1 MKVLK
6 NLAIVFLII
15 ALLDGVR
22 VIWRSYSE
30 DFTHLSLKSEDGVQ
44 IRPKTHDSN
53 YGTPIVGS
61 YSISIP
67 AGKYMST
74 SNIREW
80 LIIQAIFLAAG
91 LVCVVVFLRKEH
103 TKGST
108 SIP

>member
-6 NLAIVFLII
+6 NLAIILLTI

-44 IRPKTHDSN
+44 IRPKMHDSY
-53 YGTPIVGS
+53 YGTPLDGS

-80 LIIQAIFLAAG
+80 LFIQVICLAAG
-91 LVCVVVFLRKEH
+91 LVCVVVCLRKEH
-103 TKGST
+103 TKGS
-108 SIP
+108 

>member
-1 MKVLK
+1 MKVLR
-6 NLAIVFLII
+6 NLAIIFLTI
-15 ALLDGVR
+15 ALLNGVR

-44 IRPKTHDSN
+44 ICPRMHDN
-53 YGTPIVGS
+53 YYGTPIDGS

-80 LIIQAIFLAAG
+80 LIIQMIFLAAG
-91 LVCVVVFLRKEH
+91 LVCFVVYLQKEH
-103 TKGST
+103 TKS
-108 SIP
+108 S